1 MTMYKCNSSLFCR
14 SVWVPCLTIFMYVIQ
29 AINCLKKELLQI
41 IINFIVRRGGWRSW
55 GIIKILIFGWRY
67 NCLQKVWV
75 VIYSKLKDPKIGTF
89 IFWKSLGGGDRPR
102 CPPHRHAPASKL
114 EINEYFIIWEIEKG
128 SAKSRSAFEYDNNI
142 NLFLYYLY

>member
-89 IFWKSLGGGDRPR
+89 IFWKSLGGGRSPSLP
-102 CPPHRHAPASKL
+102 PPHRHAPVY
-114 EINEYFIIWEIEKG
+114 ICIYIYTYIYI
-128 SAKSRSAFEYDNNI
+128 YM
-142 NLFLYYLY
+142 YLYIYNEVEKTEFQISFD